1 MKLKRTILGLA
12 VATAVAS
19 FSMPAIS
26 DEIPAPDAFDDVDAT
41 AAAGTEA
48 ALNGKAE
55 YTAVNT
61 ARGNVTSTAGALET
75 ALGNQAAK
83 NKQIADAQAAI
94 TAANALAAGQL
105 IGGQT
110 KAEIVAEQNTALGQT
125 AAGVPDGTGF
135 LSEIGALD
143 TAVANATKNAAD
155 AAAALAAIE
164 TGAIS
169 NQLSSA
175 AGYKAAAE
183 AQDAANGVATG
194 NAAADLTA
202 NKTLGAKL
210 ENAETTLGTAKTAA
224 ANATGLYLAVEQADT
239 AVVTAK
245 AQAAADGAVGSD
257 VYTGAT
263 GYVAAATPG
272 VKATSSFSIADT
284 NVLDL
289 RDGDTQLTFTVGT
302 TAANDE
308 AALIAAINA
317 EEGFSFTATGD
328 NAGNITL
335 TYDDAAT
342 AIEAYDSWTAAK
354 KAERE
359 AVLTID
365 PDGAT
370 GASAVDLS
378 TAGSGVTYVAQN
390 LITYDVNV
398 ANMEL
403 AAAEAA
409 AALQVGIASEQL
421 AQANYDAGLATK
433 AASLEAETAA
443 YTAAATA
450 YTQVDSVLQEQLAQQ
465 NVVVA
470 GNEATAVAAETA
482 AAEDLADVTS
492 TAAALEAATAVET
505 AAAADVAAAQAAY
518 TATGGATAENLAAL
532 NAATTAKTAATAAK
546 TAAATAA
553 TAATDA
559 YYGVGNTAATA
570 IAAQTGTNAT
580 AVSARKDV
588 VTSQKVAD
596 GLSAQRALQVQIAA
610 DATNP
615 ATVLQAALIA
625 GEDTGGAVVAAA
637 NTNYQATQVNAA
649 GIATNTASIV
659 TNTGNI
665 ATNTANIATNT
676 GNIATNT
683 ANIATNTGNI
693 ATNTAN
699 IASNTSSI
707 ADLSTAMA
715 DSTANLQRVEMQLNN
730 DVDMLKS
737 GIASALAIAG
747 MPTAPGE
754 GMGFSVG
761 TGYYDGESAVSMGLT
776 FVEGNRS
783 YKFSLGH
790 SGGET
795 SASAGA
801 AFKF

>member
-1 MKLKRTILGLA
+1 MKLKRNILGLA
-12 VATAVAS
+12 VAAAVAS
-19 FSMPAIS
+19 VSMPAIS

-41 AAAGTEA
+41 AVAGTEA

-55 YTAVNT
+55 YTAVNN
-61 ARGNVTSTAGALET
+61 ARTNVTSTAGALET
-75 ALGNQAAK
+75 ALANQAAK
-83 NKQIADAQAAI
+83 NKEIADAQAAI
-94 TAANALAAGQL
+94 TAANALTAGQL

-110 KAEIVAEQNTALGQT
+110 KAEIVAAQNTLLGQT
-125 AAGVPDGTGF
+125 AAGVPDGTGY

-143 TAVANATKNAAD
+143 TAVATATKNAAD
-155 AAAALAAIE
+155 AAAVLAGIE

-175 AGYKAAAE
+175 AGYKAAAA
-183 AQDAANGVATG
+183 AQDTANGTVAAGSAANTLGKLLYDAEQALGVAEVGGGAANG
-194 NAAADLTA
+194 
-202 NKTLGAKL
+202 
-210 ENAETTLGTAKTAA
+210 GTD
-224 ANATGLYLAVEQADT
+224 ATGLYLDVVNAEA
-239 AVVTAK
+239 AVVAAK
-245 AQAAADGAVGSD
+245 AQAATDGALGTD
-257 VYTGAT
+257 NYAGAT

-328 NAGNITL
+328 GNGAITL

-342 AIEAYDSWTAAK
+342 AIEAYDDWSAAK
-354 KAERE
+354 VAERE

-365 PDGAT
+365 GA
-370 GASAVDLS
+370 AAAVG
-378 TAGSGVTYVAQN
+378 TAGTGTTYVAQN

-450 YTQVDSVLQEQLAQQ
+450 YTQVDSVLQEKLAQQ

-580 AVSARKDV
+580 AVSARADV
-588 VTSQKVAD
+588 VASQKVAD

-615 ATVLQAALIA
+615 AAVLQAALVA
-625 GEDTGGAVVAAA
+625 GDDTGGAVVAAA

-649 GIATNTASIV
+649 GIAANVATLEIHEGLVTQNIANIATNT
-659 TNTGNI
+659 TNI

-676 GNIATNT
+676 
-683 ANIATNTGNI
+683 ANIATNTSNI
-693 ATNTAN
+693 AANTA
-699 IASNTSSI
+699 SI
-707 ADLSTAMA
+707 ADLNTAMA

-730 DVDMLKS
+730 DIDMLKS

-761 TGYYDGESAVSMGLT
+761 TGYYDGESAISMGLT
-776 FVEGNRS
+776 YVEGNRS
-783 YKFSLGH
+783 YKFSIGH
-790 SGGET
+790 SGSET

>member
-94 TAANALAAGQL
+94 TAANALTAGQL
-105 IGGQT
+105 IGGKT
-110 KAEIVAEQNTALGQT
+110 KAEIVAAQNSALSQT

-143 TAVANATKNAAD
+143 TAAATATKNAAD

-175 AGYKAAAE
+175 AGYKAAAS
-183 AQDAANGVATG
+183 AQDTANGTVAAG
-194 NAAADLTA
+194 SAA
-202 NKTLGAKL
+202 KTLGKL
-210 ENAETTLGTAKTAA
+210 LFDAEDALGTAKTAA
-224 ANATGLYLAVEQADT
+224 ANATGLYLAVEQADA

-245 AQAAADGAVGSD
+245 AQAATDGAVGSD

-263 GYVAAATPG
+263 GYVAAATAG

-302 TAANDE
+302 TAANNE
-308 AALIAAINA
+308 AALIDAINA

-328 NAGNITL
+328 GNGAITL

-342 AIEAYDSWTAAK
+342 AIEAYADWSAAK
-354 KAERE
+354 VAERE

-365 PDGAT
+365 GNAT
-370 GASAVDLS
+370 AVG
-378 TAGSGVTYVAQN
+378 TAGGTTYVAQN

-559 YYGVGNTAATA
+559 YYGVGKTAATA

>member
-1 MKLKRTILGLA
+1 MNFKRNILGSA
-12 VATAVAS
+12 VFAAVAS
-19 FSMPAIS
+19 FSMSAIS

-61 ARGNVTSTAGALET
+61 ARGNVTATAGALET
-75 ALGNQAAK
+75 ALANQAAK

-94 TAANALAAGQL
+94 TAANALTAGQL

-110 KAEIVAEQNTALGQT
+110 KAEIVGEQNIALGQT
-125 AAGVPDGTGF
+125 AAGVPNNTGY

-143 TAVANATKNAAD
+143 TAVATATLNAAD
-155 AAAALAAIE
+155 AAAVLAGIE
-164 TGAIS
+164 TGALS

-175 AGYKAAAE
+175 AGYKAAAA
-183 AQDAANGVATG
+183 AQDTANGTVAAG
-194 NAAADLTA
+194 SAAE
-202 NKTLGAKL
+202 TLGKILFDAD
-210 ENAETTLGTAKTAA
+210 AALGTAAVTGGAA
-224 ANATGLYLAVEQADT
+224 ATGLYLDVVNADA

-245 AQAAADGAVGSD
+245 AQAATDSAVGSD
-257 VYTGAT
+257 VYTGAA

-272 VKATSSFSIADT
+272 VKATSTFSIGPA
-284 NVLDL
+284 NELDL

-317 EEGFSFTATGD
+317 EEGFSFTATG
-328 NAGNITL
+328 NGNGDITL

-342 AIEAYDSWTAAK
+342 AIEAYNDWSAAK
-354 KAERE
+354 VAERE

-365 PDGAT
+365 TNAT
-370 GASAVDLS
+370 ALQ
-378 TAGSGVTYVAQN
+378 TAGTGTTYVAQN
-390 LITYDVNV
+390 LITYDVNA

-433 AASLEAETAA
+433 AASVEAETAA

-505 AAAADVAAAQAAY
+505 AAAADVATAQAAY

-553 TAATDA
+553 TAATDV

-570 IAAQTGTNAT
+570 IAAQNGTNAT
-580 AVSARKDV
+580 AVTARAAV

-610 DATNP
+610 DTTNP
-615 ATVLQAALIA
+615 AAVLQAALVA

-649 GIATNTASIV
+649 GIAANVATLEIHEGLVTQNIANIATNT
-659 TNTGNI
+659 TNI

-676 GNIATNT
+676 AD
-683 ANIATNTGNI
+683 IATNTGNI

-715 DSTANLQRVEMQLNN
+715 DSTANLQRVELQMNEN
-730 DVDMLKS
+730 VDMLKS
-737 GIASALAIAG
+737 GIASALAVAG

-754 GMGFSVG
+754 GMGFSIG
-761 TGYYDGESAVSMGLT
+761 TGYFDGESAVAMGLT
-776 FVEGNRS
+776 FVDGNRS
-783 YKFSLGH
+783 FKVSFGH
-790 SGGET
+790 SGSET